1 MSPEQG
7 RQSWGLAQWSA
18 ALGIVV
24 SIITILTF
32 LGINISRD
40 DDGGSGSNTSR
51 TLADWAGDASSAC
64 GESIPELDR
73 NARALTSR
81 PGNLELLKESFN
93 IKNRLHSD
101 LRAIESPTNEAE
113 RGRVDAALDK
123 LSASL
128 RTFGAALAAA
138 EAGDVAGYESLR
150 VEAGSSEQ
158 TSFTELAALGATGCG
173 AIAGG

>member
-1 MSPEQG
+1 MNRKEKGQP
-7 RQSWGLAQWSA
+7 WGLTQWSA
-18 ALGIVV
+18 FLGIVV
-24 SIITILTF
+24 SVITILTF
-32 LGINISRD
+32 LGINMSR
-40 DDGGSGSNTSR
+40 DGGSGPNTRR
-51 TLADWAGDASSAC
+51 TLTDWARDASGAC
-64 GESIPELDR
+64 RESIPELDR

-81 PGNLELLKESFN
+81 PGNLELLKETFN

-101 LRAIESPTNEAE
+101 LRAIQGPTNEGE

-128 RTFGAALAAA
+128 RSFGAALAAA
-138 EAGDVAGYESLR
+138 EGGDSAGYESLR

-158 TSFTELAALGATGCG
+158 AGLTELAALGATGCG

>member
-1 MSPEQG
+1 
-7 RQSWGLAQWSA
+7 
-18 ALGIVV
+18 V
-24 SIITILTF
+24 
-32 LGINISRD
+32 
-40 DDGGSGSNTSR
+40 
-51 TLADWAGDASSAC
+51 C